1 MFKKIKF
8 YLRDYFAFNQT
19 EIKGFMFM
27 IFLIIVLII
36 SVFIFDFLP
45 DNHQTSKTIDPKRVE
60 ELMAKIEV
68 KESDKK
74 EAFQDRYTNKYEK
87 YDSENTPSKPVKLSL
102 FDPNQASEAQ
112 LEELGIAKWMV
123 KRIINYRTKG
133 GQFRK
138 KEDLQRIYDFPT
150 DLYAKLEPYITLPGK
165 SVSGGG
171 FAPFPKPEANSEVKT
186 ATSAPAKE
194 SFKPVAFDL
203 NRADTNDLKKLN
215 GIGSKLSARI
225 IKYRDMVGGFY
236 SENQVKEVFGL
247 DSTVVEEILKF
258 GTIKNPLL
266 KKIKINEVTTEEFKH
281 LYIRPYIAKSIIA
294 YRSQHGNFTSK
305 KDFEA
310 IKLLDAKTLDKIF
323 PYFEL

>member
-27 IFLIIVLII
+27 IFLIVVLII

-45 DNHQTSKTIDPKRVE
+45 DNPQTAKTIDPKRVE

-68 KESDKK
+68 KESNKK
-74 EAFQDRYTNKYEK
+74 EAFQDRYANKYEK
-87 YDSENTPSKPVKLSL
+87 YDSENISSKPIKLSP
-102 FDPNQASEAQ
+102 FDPNQASESQ
-112 LEELGIAKWMV
+112 LEELGIAKWMA

-150 DLYAKLEPYITLPGK
+150 DLYAKLEPYITLPEK
-165 SVSGGG
+165 SSSGG
-171 FAPFPKPEANSEVKT
+171 FTSFTKPEVNSEVKT
-186 ATSAPAKE
+186 ATTASVKE
-194 SFKPVAFDL
+194 SFKPIAFDL
-203 NRADTNDLKKLN
+203 NHADTNDLKKLK

-236 SENQVKEVFGL
+236 SENQVREVFGL
-247 DSTVVEEILKF
+247 DSTVVDEILKF
-258 GTIKNPLL
+258 GTIKNPSLQ
-266 KKIKINEVTTEEFKH
+266 KIKINEITAEEFKH
-281 LYIRPYIAKSIIA
+281 LYIRPYVAKSIIA
-294 YRSQHGNFTSK
+294 YRLQHGNFTSK
-305 KDFEA
+305 NDFEP
-310 IKLLDAKTLDKIF
+310 IKLLDAKTLEKIF

>member
-8 YLRDYFAFNQT
+8 YLRDYFAFNQN

-27 IFLIIVLII
+27 IFLIVVLII

-45 DNHQTSKTIDPKRVE
+45 DNPQTSKTIDPKRVE

-74 EAFQDRYTNKYEK
+74 ESFQDRYANKYEK
-87 YDSENTPSKPVKLSL
+87 YDSENAPSKPIKLSP

-112 LEELGIAKWMV
+112 LEELGIAKWMA

-150 DLYAKLEPYITLPGK
+150 DLYAKLEPYITLPEK
-165 SVSGGG
+165 NTNSG
-171 FAPFPKPEANSEVKT
+171 FASFPKTEVNSEVKT
-186 ATSAPAKE
+186 ATTIPNKE
-194 SFKPVAFDL
+194 LFKPVAFDL
-203 NRADTNDLKKLN
+203 NRADTNDLKKLK

-225 IKYRDMVGGFY
+225 IKYRDMIGGFY

-247 DSTVVEEILKF
+247 DSIVVDEILKF
-258 GTIKNPLL
+258 ATIKNPSL
-266 KKIKINEVTTEEFKH
+266 KKIKINEVTVEEFKH
-281 LYIRPYIAKSIIA
+281 LYIRPYVVKSVIA
-294 YRSQHGNFTSK
+294 YRQQHGNFTSK
-305 KDFEA
+305 KDFEP

>member
-27 IFLIIVLII
+27 IFLIVILII

-45 DNHQTSKTIDPKRVE
+45 DNPKNSKTIDPKRVE

-74 EAFQDRYTNKYEK
+74 DAYQDRYANKYEK
-87 YDSENTPSKPVKLSL
+87 YDSENTPSKPIKLSP

-112 LEELGIAKWMV
+112 LEELGIANWMA

-150 DLYAKLEPYITLPGK
+150 DLYTKLEPYITLPEK
-165 SVSGGG
+165 SASGG
-171 FAPFPKPEANSEVKT
+171 FASFPKQQVNSEVKT
-186 ATSAPAKE
+186 STIISNRE
-194 SFKPVAFDL
+194 SFKPIAFDL
-203 NRADTNDLKKLN
+203 NRADTNDLKKLK

-225 IKYRDMVGGFY
+225 IKYREMIGGFY

-247 DSTVVEEILKF
+247 DSIVVDEILKF
-258 GTIKNPLL
+258 GTIKNPSL
-266 KKIKINEVTTEEFKH
+266 KKIKINEVSTEEFKH
-281 LYIRPYIAKSIIA
+281 YYIRPYIAKSIIA
-294 YRSQHGNFTSK
+294 YRQQHGNFTSK
-305 KDFEA
+305 KDFEP
-310 IKLLDAKTLDKIF
+310 IKLLDTKTLEKIF

>member
-27 IFLIIVLII
+27 IFLIVVLII

-45 DNHQTSKTIDPKRVE
+45 DNPQTAKTIDPKRVE

-74 EAFQDRYTNKYEK
+74 EAFQDRYANKYEK
-87 YDSENTPSKPVKLSL
+87 YDSENISSKPIKLSP
-102 FDPNQASEAQ
+102 FDPNQASESQ
-112 LEELGIAKWMV
+112 LEELGIAKWMA

-133 GQFRK
+133 GQFRR

-150 DLYAKLEPYITLPGK
+150 DLYAKLEPYITLPEK
-165 SVSGGG
+165 TSTAG
-171 FAPFPKPEANSEVKT
+171 FAPFPKPEANSEIKT
-186 ATSAPAKE
+186 ATTTPTKE

-203 NRADTNDLKKLN
+203 NRADTNDLKKLK

-236 SENQVKEVFGL
+236 SENQVREVFGL
-247 DSTVVEEILKF
+247 DSTVVDEILKF
-258 GTIKNPLL
+258 GTIKNPSLQ
-266 KKIKINEVTTEEFKH
+266 KIKINEITAEEFKH
-281 LYIRPYIAKSIIA
+281 LYIRPYVAKSIIA
-294 YRSQHGNFTSK
+294 YRLQHGNFTSK
-305 KDFEA
+305 NDFEP
-310 IKLLDAKTLDKIF
+310 IKLLDAKTLEKIF

>member
-1 MFKKIKF
+1 
-8 YLRDYFAFNQT
+8 
-19 EIKGFMFM
+19 M
-27 IFLIIVLII
+27 IFLIVILII

-45 DNHQTSKTIDPKRVE
+45 DHPITSKTIDPKRVE

-68 KESDKK
+68 KESAKK
-74 EAFQDRYTNKYEK
+74 KVFQDRYANKYEK
-87 YDSENTPSKPVKLSL
+87 YDSDNTPSKPIKLFP

-112 LEELGIAKWMV
+112 LEELGIANWMA

-150 DLYAKLEPYITLPGK
+150 DLYAKLESYITLPEK
-165 SVSGGG
+165 SVSGG
-171 FAPFPKPEANSEVKT
+171 FASFPKSEGSSEVKT
-186 ATSAPAKE
+186 SIIASTKE

-203 NRADTNDLKKLN
+203 NRADTNDLKKLK

-247 DSTVVEEILKF
+247 DSIVLDEILKF
-258 GTIKNPLL
+258 GTVNNPSL
-266 KKIKINEVTTEEFKH
+266 KKIKINEVTNEEFKH
-281 LYIRPYIAKSIIA
+281 YYIRPYIAKSIIA
-294 YRSQHGNFTSK
+294 YRQQHGNFTSK
-305 KDFEA
+305 KDFEP
-310 IKLLDAKTLDKIF
+310 IKLLDVKTLDKIF

>member
-27 IFLIIVLII
+27 IFLIVVLII

-45 DNHQTSKTIDPKRVE
+45 DNPQTAKTIDPKRVE

-74 EAFQDRYTNKYEK
+74 EAFKDRYANKYEK
-87 YDSENTPSKPVKLSL
+87 YDSDNYPSKPIRLSP

-112 LEELGIAKWMV
+112 LEELGIQKWMV

-138 KEDLQRIYDFPT
+138 KEDLQRIYDFPS
-150 DLYAKLEPYITLPGK
+150 DLYSKLEPYITLPER
-165 SVSGGG
+165 SASGGG
-171 FAPFPKPEANSEVKT
+171 FASFPKPEANSEVKT
-186 ATSAPAKE
+186 ATSTPSKE

-203 NRADTNDLKKLN
+203 NRADTNDLKKLK

-247 DSTVVEEILKF
+247 DSIVVDEILKF
-258 GTIKNPLL
+258 GTIKNPSL
-266 KKIKINEVTTEEFKH
+266 KKIKINEVTVEEFKH
-281 LYIRPYIAKSIIA
+281 FYIRPYVAKSIIA
-294 YRSQHGNFTSK
+294 YRQQHGNFTAK
-305 KDFEA
+305 KDFEP

>member
-27 IFLIIVLII
+27 MFLIIVLII

-45 DNHQTSKTIDPKRVE
+45 NNPQTAKTIDPKRVE

-68 KESDKK
+68 KESAKK
-74 EAFQDRYTNKYEK
+74 EAFQDRYANKYEK
-87 YDSENTPSKPVKLSL
+87 YDSDNSPSKPIRLAP

-112 LEELGIAKWMV
+112 LEELGIAKWMA

-138 KEDLQRIYDFPT
+138 KEDLQRIYDFPA
-150 DLYAKLEPYITLPGK
+150 DLYTKLEPYITLPVK
-165 SVSGGG
+165 PASGG
-171 FAPFPKPEANSEVKT
+171 FASFPKLETNSEVKT
-186 ATSAPAKE
+186 ATTTLTKE

-203 NRADTNDLKKLN
+203 NRADTNDLKKLK

-247 DSTVVEEILKF
+247 DSTVVDEILKF
-258 GTIKNPLL
+258 GTIKNPSL
-266 KKIKINEVTTEEFKH
+266 KKIKINEVTIEEFKH
-281 LYIRPYIAKSIIA
+281 FYIRPYIAKSIIA
-294 YRSQHGNFTSK
+294 YRLQHGNFTSK
-305 KDFEA
+305 KDFEP

>member
-27 IFLIIVLII
+27 IFLIVVLII

-45 DNHQTSKTIDPKRVE
+45 DNPQTAKTIDPKRVE

-68 KESDKK
+68 KESNKK
-74 EAFQDRYTNKYEK
+74 EAFQDRYANKYEK
-87 YDSENTPSKPVKLSL
+87 YDSENISSKPTKLSP
-102 FDPNQASEAQ
+102 FDPNQASESQ

-150 DLYAKLEPYITLPGK
+150 DLYAKLEPYITLPEK
-165 SVSGGG
+165 SSSGG
-171 FAPFPKPEANSEVKT
+171 FTPFTKPEVNSEVKT
-186 ATSAPAKE
+186 ATTASVKE
-194 SFKPVAFDL
+194 SFKPIAFDL
-203 NRADTNDLKKLN
+203 NHADTNDLKKLK

-247 DSTVVEEILKF
+247 DSMVVDEILKF
-258 GTIKNPLL
+258 ATIKNPSL
-266 KKIKINEVTTEEFKH
+266 KKIKINEVTAEEFKH
-281 LYIRPYIAKSIIA
+281 FYIRPYIAKSIIV
-294 YRSQHGNFTSK
+294 YRQQHGNFTSK
-305 KDFEA
+305 NDFEP
-310 IKLLDAKTLDKIF
+310 IKLLDAKTLEKIF

>member
-8 YLRDYFAFNQT
+8 YLRDYFAFSQT

-27 IFLIIVLII
+27 IFLIVVLII

-45 DNHQTSKTIDPKRVE
+45 DNPQTSKTIDPKRVE
-60 ELMAKIEV
+60 ELMARIEV
-68 KESDKK
+68 KESEKK
-74 EAFQDRYTNKYEK
+74 EAFQDRFTNKYEK
-87 YDSENTPSKPVKLSL
+87 YDLENTFSKPIKLSP
-102 FDPNQASEAQ
+102 FDPNQASESQ
-112 LEELGIAKWMV
+112 LEELGIQKWMA

-150 DLYAKLEPYITLPGK
+150 DLYVKLEPYITLPEK
-165 SVSGGG
+165 PSSGG
-171 FAPFPKPEANSEVKT
+171 FASFPKPEVNSEVET
-186 ATSAPAKE
+186 ARTGPVKE

-203 NRADTNDLKKLN
+203 NRADTNDLKKLK

-247 DSTVVEEILKF
+247 DSMVVDEILKF
-258 GTIKNPLL
+258 ATVKNPSL
-266 KKIKINEVTTEEFKH
+266 KKIKINEVTAEEFRH
-281 LYIRPYIAKSIIA
+281 LYIRPYVAKSIIT
-294 YRSQHGNFTSK
+294 YRLQHGNFTSK
-305 KDFEA
+305 NDFEP
-310 IKLLDAKTLDKIF
+310 IKLLDAKTLEKIF

>member
-8 YLRDYFAFNQT
+8 HLRDYFAFNQT

-27 IFLIIVLII
+27 IFLIVVLII

-45 DNHQTSKTIDPKRVE
+45 DNPQTAKTIDPKRVE

-68 KESDKK
+68 KESAKK
-74 EAFQDRYTNKYEK
+74 EAFQDRYVNKYEK
-87 YDSENTPSKPVKLSL
+87 YDSDDTSSKRIKLST

-112 LEELGIAKWMV
+112 LEELGIQKWMV

-150 DLYAKLEPYITLPGK
+150 DLYAKLEPYITLPEK
-165 SVSGGG
+165 SASGG
-171 FAPFPKPEANSEVKT
+171 FTPFPKPEANSETKT
-186 ATSAPAKE
+186 ATTAPAKE
-194 SFKPVAFDL
+194 PFKPVAFDL
-203 NRADTNDLKKLN
+203 NRADTNDLKKLK

-236 SENQVKEVFGL
+236 SENQVREVFGL
-247 DSTVVEEILKF
+247 DSTVVDEILKF
-258 GTIKNPLL
+258 GTIKNPSL
-266 KKIKINEVTTEEFKH
+266 KKIKINEITAEEFKH
-281 LYIRPYIAKSIIA
+281 LYIRPYVAKSIIT
-294 YRSQHGNFTSK
+294 YRLQHGNFTSK
-305 KDFEA
+305 NDFEP
-310 IKLLDAKTLDKIF
+310 IKLLDAKTLEKIF

>member
-1 MFKKIKF
+1 
-8 YLRDYFAFNQT
+8 
-19 EIKGFMFM
+19 M
-27 IFLIIVLII
+27 IFLIVVLII

-45 DNHQTSKTIDPKRVE
+45 DNPKISQTIDPKRVE

-68 KESDKK
+68 KESNKK

-87 YDSENTPSKPVKLSL
+87 YDSDNTLSKPIKLSP
-102 FDPNQASEAQ
+102 FDPNQASQQQ
-112 LEELGIAKWMV
+112 LEELGIAKWMA

-150 DLYAKLEPYITLPGK
+150 DLYAKLEPYISLPEK
-165 SVSGGG
+165 PVSGG
-171 FAPFPKPEANSEVKT
+171 FTQFSKPEVNSEVKIPV
-186 ATSAPAKE
+186 TSLNKE

-203 NRADTNDLKKLN
+203 NRADTNDLKKLK

-225 IKYRDMVGGFY
+225 IKYRDMIGGFY

-247 DSTVVEEILKF
+247 DSIVVDEILKF
-258 GTIKNPLL
+258 ATIKNPLL
-266 KKIKINEVTTEEFKH
+266 KKIKINEITAEEFKH
-281 LYIRPYIAKSIIA
+281 YYIRPYIAKSVIS
-294 YRSQHGNFTSK
+294 YRLQHGNFTSK
-305 KDFEA
+305 KDFEP

>member
-27 IFLIIVLII
+27 IFLIVALII

-45 DNHQTSKTIDPKRVE
+45 DNPQTSKTIDTKRVE

-68 KESDKK
+68 KESAKK
-74 EAFQDRYTNKYEK
+74 GAFQDQYANKYEK
-87 YDSENTPSKPVKLSL
+87 YDSENTFSKPVKLSP
-102 FDPNQASEAQ
+102 FDPNQASQAQ
-112 LEELGIAKWMV
+112 LEELGIANWMA

-150 DLYAKLEPYITLPGK
+150 DLYTKLEPYITLPEK
-165 SVSGGG
+165 TVSG
-171 FAPFPKPEANSEVKT
+171 ALAAFPKIEANSEAKT
-186 ATSAPAKE
+186 SIIVPNKE

-203 NRADTNDLKKLN
+203 NRADTNDLKKLK

-225 IKYRDMVGGFY
+225 IKYRDMIGGFY
-236 SENQVKEVFGL
+236 SENQIKEVFGL
-247 DSTVVEEILKF
+247 DSTVVDEILKF
-258 GTIKNPLL
+258 ATVRNPAL
-266 KKIKINEVTTEEFKH
+266 KKIKINEITAEEFKH
-281 LYIRPYIAKSIIA
+281 LYIRPYVAKSVIA
-294 YRSQHGNFTSK
+294 YRQQHGNFTSK

-310 IKLLDAKTLDKIF
+310 IKLMDAKTLDKIF

>member
-1 MFKKIKF
+1 MFNKLRYYI
-8 YLRDYFAFNQT
+8 RDYFAFNQSET
-19 EIKGFMFM
+19 KGFLFL
-27 IFLIIVLII
+27 IFLIFALIA

-45 DNHQTSKTIDPKRVE
+45 DKQQANKTIDPKKVE
-60 ELMAKIEV
+60 EMMAKISV
-68 KESDKK
+68 KEADKK
-74 EAFQDRYTNKYEK
+74 SKFYDKYENK
-87 YDSENTPSKPVKLSL
+87 FEKFDNESHEARTIKLSP
-102 FDPNQASEAQ
+102 FDPNQASQEQ
-112 LEELGIAKWMV
+112 LEELGIAPWMA

-138 KEDLQRIYDFPT
+138 KEDLQRIYDFPA
-150 DLYAKLEPYITLPGK
+150 DLYTKLEPYITLPEK
-165 SVSGGG
+165 PASGG
-171 FAPFPKPEANSEVKT
+171 FAPFPKSEINSEVKT
-186 ATSAPAKE
+186 ATTTPTRE

-203 NRADTNDLKKLN
+203 NRADTNDLKKLK

-258 GTIKNPLL
+258 ATIKNPSL
-266 KKIKINEVTTEEFKH
+266 KKIKINEVTVEEFKH

-294 YRSQHGNFTSK
+294 YRQQHGNFTAK
-305 KDFEA
+305 KDFEP

>member
-1 MFKKIKF
+1 MFNKLRYYIK
-8 YLRDYFAFNQT
+8 DYFAFNQSET
-19 EIKGFMFM
+19 KGFLFL
-27 IFLIIVLII
+27 IFLIFALIV

-45 DNHQTSKTIDPKRVE
+45 EKQQANKTIDPKKVE
-60 ELMAKIEV
+60 EMMAKISV
-68 KESDKK
+68 KEADKK
-74 EAFQDRYTNKYEK
+74 SKYYDKYENK
-87 YDSENTPSKPVKLSL
+87 FEKFDNESHVTRAIKLSP
-102 FDPNQASEAQ
+102 FDPNQVSQEQ
-112 LEELGIAKWMV
+112 LEELGIAPWMA

-138 KEDLQRIYDFPT
+138 KEDLQRIYDFPA
-150 DLYAKLEPYITLPGK
+150 DLYAKLEPYITLPDK
-165 SVSGGG
+165 SASGG

-186 ATSAPAKE
+186 AITAPTKE
-194 SFKPVAFDL
+194 SFKPVSFDL
-203 NRADTNDLKKLN
+203 NRADTNDLKKLK

-247 DSTVVEEILKF
+247 DSTVVDEILKF
-258 GTIKNPLL
+258 GTIKNPSL
-266 KKIKINEVTTEEFKH
+266 KRIKINEVTAEEFKH

-294 YRSQHGNFTSK
+294 YRQQHGNFTTK
-305 KDFEA
+305 KDFEP

>member
-8 YLRDYFAFNQT
+8 YLRDYFAFSQT

-27 IFLIIVLII
+27 IFLIVVLII

-45 DNHQTSKTIDPKRVE
+45 DNPQTSKTIDPKRVE

-87 YDSENTPSKPVKLSL
+87 YDSENFPSKSVKLSP

-112 LEELGIAKWMV
+112 LEELGIAKWMA

-150 DLYAKLEPYITLPGK
+150 DLYTKLEPYIVLPEKTTNGEFT
-165 SVSGGG
+165 S
-171 FAPFPKPEANSEVKT
+171 FPKTEGNAEIKT
-186 ATSAPAKE
+186 AATGFTKE
-194 SFKPVAFDL
+194 SFKPVVFDL
-203 NRADTNDLKKLN
+203 NRADTNDLKRLK

-247 DSTVVEEILKF
+247 DSIVVDEILKYA
-258 GTIKNPLL
+258 TITNPSL
-266 KKIKINEVTTEEFKH
+266 KKIKINEVTAEEFKH
-281 LYIRPYIAKSIIA
+281 VYIRPYVAKSIIA
-294 YRSQHGNFTSK
+294 YRQQHGNFTSK
-305 KDFEA
+305 KDFEP
-310 IKLLDAKTLDKIF
+310 IKLLDAKTLDKLF

>member
-27 IFLIIVLII
+27 IFLIVVLII
-36 SVFIFDFLP
+36 LVFIFDFLP
-45 DNHQTSKTIDPKRVE
+45 DNLQTAKTIDPKRVE

-74 EAFQDRYTNKYEK
+74 EAFQDRYANKYEK
-87 YDSENTPSKPVKLSL
+87 YDSENISSKPIKLSP
-102 FDPNQASEAQ
+102 FDPNQASESQ
-112 LEELGIAKWMV
+112 LEELGIAKWMA

-133 GQFRK
+133 GQFRR

-150 DLYAKLEPYITLPGK
+150 DLYAKLEPYITLPEEP
-165 SVSGGG
+165 STGG
-171 FAPFPKPEANSEVKT
+171 FAPFPKPEANSEIKT
-186 ATSAPAKE
+186 ATTTPTKE

-203 NRADTNDLKKLN
+203 NRADTNDLKKLK

-236 SENQVKEVFGL
+236 SENQVREVFGL
-247 DSTVVEEILKF
+247 DSTVVDEILKF
-258 GTIKNPLL
+258 GTIKNPSL
-266 KKIKINEVTTEEFKH
+266 KKIKINEITAEEFKH
-281 LYIRPYIAKSIIA
+281 LYIRPYVAKSIIA
-294 YRSQHGNFTSK
+294 YRLQHGNFTSK
-305 KDFEA
+305 NDFEP
-310 IKLLDAKTLDKIF
+310 IKLLDAKTLEKIF

>member
-1 MFKKIKF
+1 MLKKIKF

-27 IFLIIVLII
+27 IFLIIILII

-45 DNHQTSKTIDPKRVE
+45 DNPNTSKTIDPKRVE

-74 EAFQDRYTNKYEK
+74 EAYQDRYANKYEK
-87 YDSENTPSKPVKLSL
+87 FDSENTSSKPIKLSP

-112 LEELGIAKWMV
+112 LEQLGIAKWMA

-133 GQFRK
+133 GQFHK

-150 DLYAKLEPYITLPGK
+150 DLYAKLEPYITLPEK
-165 SVSGGG
+165 STSGG
-171 FAPFPKPEANSEVKT
+171 FSSFPKSEVNPEAKT
-186 ATSAPAKE
+186 TTTVSNKE

-203 NRADTNDLKKLN
+203 NRADTNDLKKLK

-225 IKYRDMVGGFY
+225 IKYRDMIGGFY

-247 DSTVVEEILKF
+247 DSIVVDEILKF
-258 GTIKNPLL
+258 GTVKNPLL
-266 KKIKINEVTTEEFKH
+266 KKIKINVVTTEEFKH

-294 YRSQHGNFTSK
+294 YRLQHGNFTSK
-305 KDFEA
+305 KDFEP
-310 IKLLDAKTLDKIF
+310 IKLLDARTLDRIF

>member
-27 IFLIIVLII
+27 IFLIVTLII

-45 DNHQTSKTIDPKRVE
+45 DNPQTSKTIDPKRVE

-74 EAFQDRYTNKYEK
+74 EAFQDRYANKYEK
-87 YDSENTPSKPVKLSL
+87 YESENNPSKPVKLSL

-112 LEELGIAKWMV
+112 FEELGIAKWMA

-138 KEDLQRIYDFPT
+138 KEDLKRIYDFPT
-150 DLYAKLEPYITLPGK
+150 DLYTKLEPYITLPEK
-165 SVSGGG
+165 SSNGG
-171 FAPFPKPEANSEVKT
+171 FTPFPKPELNSEVKIASPVPT
-186 ATSAPAKE
+186 KE

-203 NRADTNDLKKLN
+203 NRADTNDLKKLK

-225 IKYRDMVGGFY
+225 IKYREMIGGFY

-247 DSTVVEEILKF
+247 DSIVVNEILKF
-258 GTIKNPLL
+258 GTIKNPPL

-281 LYIRPYIAKSIIA
+281 YYIRPYIAKSIIA
-294 YRSQHGNFTSK
+294 YRQQHGNFTSK
-305 KDFEA
+305 KDFEP
-310 IKLLDAKTLDKIF
+310 IKLLDVKTLDKIF

>member
-27 IFLIIVLII
+27 IFLIVVLII

-45 DNHQTSKTIDPKRVE
+45 NNPQTSKTIDPKRVE
-60 ELMAKIEV
+60 ELIAKIEV

-74 EAFQDRYTNKYEK
+74 ETFQDRYANKYEK
-87 YDSENTPSKPVKLSL
+87 YDSDNTPSKPIKLFP

-112 LEELGIAKWMV
+112 LEELGIAKWMA

-138 KEDLQRIYDFPT
+138 KEDLQRIYDFPP
-150 DLYAKLEPYITLPGK
+150 DLYAKLESYITLPEK
-165 SVSGGG
+165 SLSGG
-171 FAPFPKPEANSEVKT
+171 FASFSKTETNSEVKT
-186 ATSAPAKE
+186 STTVPNKE

-203 NRADTNDLKKLN
+203 NRADTNDLKKLK

-225 IKYRDMVGGFY
+225 IKYRDMVGSFY
-236 SENQVKEVFGL
+236 SENQIREVWGL
-247 DSTVVEEILKF
+247 DSMVVDEILKF
-258 GTIKNPLL
+258 ATIKNPSL
-266 KKIKINEVTTEEFKH
+266 KKIKINEVTAEEFKH
-281 LYIRPYIAKSIIA
+281 YYIRPYIAKSIIA
-294 YRSQHGNFTSK
+294 YRLQHGNFTSK
-305 KDFEA
+305 KDFEP

>member
-27 IFLIIVLII
+27 IFLILVLII

-45 DNHQTSKTIDPKRVE
+45 DNPQTSKTIDPKRVE
-60 ELMAKIEV
+60 ELMAKIEI

-74 EAFQDRYTNKYEK
+74 EAFQNRYANKYEK
-87 YDSENTPSKPVKLSL
+87 YDSENTSSKPIKLSP
-102 FDPNQASEAQ
+102 FDPNQASEVQ
-112 LEELGIAKWMV
+112 LEELGIAKWMA

-150 DLYAKLEPYITLPGK
+150 DLYTKLEPYITLPEK
-165 SVSGGG
+165 SASGG
-171 FAPFPKPEANSEVKT
+171 FVPFSKSEANSEVKT
-186 ATSAPAKE
+186 TTTVPTKE
-194 SFKPVAFDL
+194 SSKSLAFDL
-203 NRADTNDLKKLN
+203 NRADTNDLKKLK

-225 IKYRDMVGGFY
+225 IKYRDMIGGFY

-247 DSTVVEEILKF
+247 DSMVVDEILKF
-258 GTIKNPLL
+258 GIIKNPSL
-266 KKIKINEVTTEEFKH
+266 KRIKINEVTAEEFKH
-281 LYIRPYIAKSIIA
+281 LYIRPYVAKSIIA
-294 YRSQHGNFTSK
+294 YRQQHGNFTSK
-305 KDFEA
+305 KDFEP

>member
-27 IFLIIVLII
+27 IFLIIILII

-45 DNHQTSKTIDPKRVE
+45 DNPITSKTIDPKRVE

-68 KESDKK
+68 KESTKK
-74 EAFQDRYTNKYEK
+74 EVFQDRYANKYEK
-87 YDSENTPSKPVKLSL
+87 HDSDNTPSKPIKLFP

-112 LEELGIAKWMV
+112 LEELGIANWMA

-138 KEDLQRIYDFPT
+138 KEDLQRIYDFPI
-150 DLYAKLEPYITLPGK
+150 DLYAKLEPYITLPEK
-165 SVSGGG
+165 SASGG
-171 FAPFPKPEANSEVKT
+171 FTSFPKPEGSAEVKAST
-186 ATSAPAKE
+186 IASIKE
-194 SFKPVAFDL
+194 SFKPIAFDL
-203 NRADTNDLKKLN
+203 NRADTNDLKKLK

-247 DSTVVEEILKF
+247 DSIVLDEILKF
-258 GTIKNPLL
+258 GTVNNPSL
-266 KKIKINEVTTEEFKH
+266 KKIKINEVTNEEFKH
-281 LYIRPYIAKSIIA
+281 YYIRPYIAKSIIA
-294 YRSQHGNFTSK
+294 YRQQHGNFTSK
-305 KDFEA
+305 KDFEP
-310 IKLLDAKTLDKIF
+310 IKLLDVKTLDKIF